1 MTDTDQVTAL
11 EDRIGNKT
19 ERRVNALTL
28 VRARRVT
35 YRPATA
41 EWVVS
46 GEAVGGWDFRTF
58 TELRT
63 GTALN
68 VGNPNMDGLSK
79 VELTEAGRGL
89 LLRWLD

>member
-1 MTDTDQVTAL
+1 MTDTNQVAAL
-11 EDRIGNKT
+11 ESRIGNKT

-63 GTALN
+63 AAALT
-68 VGNPNMDGLSK
+68 VGDPNNKGVST
-79 VELTEAGRGL
+79 VELSETGNGL